1 MYARVTNTQVRVD
14 KIDEAVSIWKDKLTP
29 RLEQAKGF
37 KGVYVMGDR
46 ATGKGLSITLWET
59 KEDADATLAMQ
70 PQSLALFEGLLSGT
84 PSVDTY
90 EIVFQA

>member
-1 MYARVTNTQVRVD
+1 MYARVTNTQVSVD
-14 KIDEAVSIWKDKLTP
+14 KIDEAVSIWKDKLVP

-46 ATGKGLSITLWET
+46 ETGKGLSITLWET

>member
-1 MYARVTNTQVRVD
+1 MYARVTNTQVVAD
-14 KIDEAVSIWKDKLTP
+14 KIDEAISVWRDKLEP
-29 RLEQAKGF
+29 RLKQTKGF

-46 ATGKGLSITLWET
+46 GTGKGLSITLWET
-59 KEDADATLAMQ
+59 KEDADATLATQ

-90 EIVFQA
+90 EVVFQA

>member
-1 MYARVTNTQVRVD
+1 MYARVTNTQVVVD
-14 KIDEAVSIWKDKLTP
+14 KIDEAISVWRDKLAP
-29 RLEQAKGF
+29 RLKQAKGF

-46 ATGKGLSITLWET
+46 GTGKGLSITLWET
-59 KEDADATLAMQ
+59 KENADATLATQ

-90 EIVFQA
+90 EVVFQA

>member
-1 MYARVTNTQVRVD
+1 MYARVTNTQVAGD
-14 KIDEAVSIWKDKLTP
+14 KIDEAISVWRDKLTP
-29 RLEQAKGF
+29 RLKQAKGF

-46 ATGKGLSITLWET
+46 GTGKGMSITLWET

-70 PQSLALFEGLLSGT
+70 PQSLALFEGILSGT

-90 EIVFQA
+90 EVVFQA

>member
-1 MYARVTNTQVRVD
+1 MYARVTNTQVVGD
-14 KIDEAVSIWKDKLTP
+14 KIDEAISVWRDKLEP
-29 RLEQAKGF
+29 RLKQTKGF

-46 ATGKGLSITLWET
+46 GTGKGLSITLWET
-59 KEDADATLAMQ
+59 KEDADATLATQ

-90 EIVFQA
+90 EVVFQA